1 VKNTN
6 THRTIVALAFPVRVA
21 ALISLAKAIV
31 DGLNGNPSFPNPDP
45 SIAALNAA
53 IAELE
58 TAETA
63 ANTRVHGAV
72 ATRDQKRAA
81 LIALLRGAKAFV
93 QKIAD
98 AHPDTAPALIQ
109 SAAMG
114 VKRPTGHG
122 RRVFSVKQ
130 GTLSGSV
137 AVAAAVAGPRATYE
151 WEYSSDGGKT
161 WLPMPPT
168 TRSKTALAGLQPGA
182 TYSFRYRSVTQGGAS
197 DWTQPI
203 ALVVK

>member
-122 RRVFSVKQ
+122 KRVFSVKQ
-130 GTLSGSV
+130 GTLSRSR
-137 AVAAAVAGPRATYE
+137 PQSRARA
-151 WEYSSDGGKT
+151 
-161 WLPMPPT
+161 PPT
-168 TRSKTALAGLQPGA
+168 SGSTARTEEKPGCRCRPRRDPRPRSRGCSPERPTRSGTG
-182 TYSFRYRSVTQGGAS
+182 R
-197 DWTQPI
+197 
-203 ALVVK
+203 

>member
-1 VKNTN
+1 MKKT
-6 THRTIVALAFPVRVA
+6 TAHRSIVALAFPARVA

-31 DGLNGNPSFPNPDP
+31 DGLNGNALFSNPDP
-45 SIAALNAA
+45 SIAALNTA
-53 IAELE
+53 IADLD

-93 QKIAD
+93 QKVVD
-98 AHPDTAPALIQ
+98 AHPDEAPSLIQ

-114 VKRPTGHG
+114 VKRPVGQRKHA
-122 RRVFSVKQ
+122 FAVKQ
-130 GTLSGSV
+130 GTLTGTV
-137 AVAAAVAGPRATYE
+137 AIVAAVAGPRASYE

-161 WLPMPPT
+161 WQPMPPT
-168 TRSKTALAGLQPGA
+168 TRSNTTLEGLQPGT
-182 TYSFRYRSVTQGGAS
+182 TYSFRSRSVTKAGPS
-197 DWTQPI
+197 DWTQPFVLI
-203 ALVVK
+203 VK